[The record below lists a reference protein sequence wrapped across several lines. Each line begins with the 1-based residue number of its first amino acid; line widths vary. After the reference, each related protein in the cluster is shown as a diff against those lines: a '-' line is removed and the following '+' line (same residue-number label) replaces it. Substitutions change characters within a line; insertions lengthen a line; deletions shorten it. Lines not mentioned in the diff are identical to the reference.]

1 MKTTEFKDSF
11 FVELLAYVNAY
22 GTLYVTSDGNMF
34 RSKVD
39 ATDRCKDTFERSKGK
54 KTMQWAKIT
63 PANCPA
69 DNEAFTSIME
79 KYVDEDENAVKE
91 PSPVIDIE
99 KAKTEIEKKR
109 KSKSKVNNL

>member
-39 ATDRCKDTFERSKGK
+39 ATDRCKDTFERFQRKENHAMGK
-54 KTMQWAKIT
+54 
-63 PANCPA
+63 
-69 DNEAFTSIME
+69 DNTCQL
-79 KYVDEDENAVKE
+79 
-91 PSPVIDIE
+91 PGG
-99 KAKTEIEKKR
+99 
-109 KSKSKVNNL
+109 